1 MPDWFNWLALFV
13 FLYPGAM
20 AVYWTVFG
28 TFYYFFWERG
38 TPEPDFSRDSD
49 GLPFVS
55 VLVPCYNEAAN
66 LRKSIPFLVTLNY
79 PNYELVL
86 INDGSKDST
95 GRLINELAAQHP
107 KIRVIHQA
115 NGGKASALNN
125 ALQKIESE
133 FVVCIDGDAVLDRK
147 SVDYMVQTLM
157 SDPMIG
163 AVTGNPRVRNRSTI
177 LGQMQVAEF
186 SSIIGLIK
194 RAQCILGTLFTVSGV
209 ICGFRRSVLQQ
220 IGGWSTNMITEDID
234 VSWKI
239 QLAGYNVAYEPRALC
254 WVLMP
259 ESFRG
264 LFKQRLRWAQGGAEV
279 IMKYIGRVWRWDYR
293 RLWPLYAEYMITAF
307 WAYSLLVVFAVK
319 IFFDT
324 EGRVLSWNQSSD
336 FLPAQSAL
344 LFLFFLVQFMLSVWI
359 DSRYEKGVG
368 RYFVNSVWYPYV
380 FWAMSVATLVL
391 GIPKALLRDR
401 KRQATWV
408 SPDRGV

>member
-1 MPDWFNWLALFV
+1 MPEWISWLALFV

-38 TPEPDFSRDSD
+38 RPEPKFRAKDA
-49 GLPFVS
+49 PKVS

-66 LRKSIPFLVTLNY
+66 LRKSVPFLVTLNY

-86 INDGSKDST
+86 INDGSRDNT
-95 GRLINELAAQHP
+95 RRVINELAAQHP
-107 KIRVIHQA
+107 HKIRAIHQP

-125 ALQKIESE
+125 ALQKIDSE
-133 FVVCIDGDAVLDRK
+133 YVVCIDGDAVLDRK
-147 SVDYMVQTLM
+147 AVDYMMQTLL

-163 AVTGNPRVRNRSTI
+163 GVTGNPRVRNRSTI

-194 RAQCILGTLFTVSGV
+194 RAQCILGTVFTVSGV
-209 ICGFRRSVLQQ
+209 ICGFRRSVLLQV
-220 IGGWSTNMITEDID
+220 GGWSTNMITEDID
-234 VSWKI
+234 ISWKV
-239 QLAGYNVAYEPRALC
+239 QLAGYNIAYEPRALC

-279 IMKYIGRVWRWDYR
+279 IMKYARYVWRWDYR
-293 RLWPLYAEYMITAF
+293 RLWPLYAEYMVTAF
-307 WAYSLLVVFAVK
+307 WAYSLIAILVAKIVFY
-319 IFFDT
+319 DT
-324 EGRVLSWNQSSD
+324 PMITWNNADD

-380 FWAMSVATLVL
+380 FWAMSVATLVM